1 MVIDFQ
7 IVAQPEDQD
16 GLGLVN
22 PFESYMGLSKSD
34 GGHGLSLIDLRL
46 LTGASSQFPPVAE
59 RAIRQCDAHS
69 KIRAD
74 VGRLSRDDV
83 DSDRPE
89 NGASHQF
96 FKRCRAMRTLDHSCL
111 HH

>member
-1 MVIDFQ
+1 MVIDLQ

-22 PFESYMGLSKSD
+22 RFESDMGLSKSD

-46 LTGASSQFPPVAE
+46 LTSASSQYPPVAE
-59 RAIRQCDAHS
+59 RAPRQCDAHS
-69 KIRAD
+69 KIRAE
-74 VGRLSRDDV
+74 VGRLSRHDV
-83 DSDRPE
+83 DSNRPE
-89 NGASHQF
+89 NHASHQF
-96 FKRCRAMRTLDHSCL
+96 FKRCRARRSFDHSCP